1 MKIGVIV
8 DSFRKDFKSAIAEAK
23 AIGADGV
30 QIGHKFLIGDSDL
43 RIDVKE
49 AKKVLDDA
57 GIECSAVCADIG
69 CKMFY
74 TGSREE
80 IEKEKKLL
88 YIAKELGTNIATT
101 HIGVVPTDK
110 ACEQYK
116 SMRAVCYELAEF
128 AKSIDGHFAVETG
141 PETSLLLKDF
151 LDSLGSNGV
160 AVNLDPANL
169 VMCAGD
175 DPVQA
180 VYNLRDYIVHTHAK
194 DGIQLMP
201 FDTRRTYAPEY
212 FGVPRLSF
220 AECIKEVPLNQG
232 GVPWDKYLGALRD
245 IGYNGYLTIERE
257 CGDTPSK
264 DIAEAVRFLDSKSVR

>member
-8 DSFRKDFKSAIAEAK
+8 DSFRKDFKSSIAEAR

-30 QIGHKFLIGDSDL
+30 QIGHRFLIGDHAL
-43 RIDVKE
+43 RVEIAE
-49 AKKVLDDA
+49 AKKILDDA
-57 GIECSAVCADIG
+57 GIACSAVCADIG

-74 TGSREE
+74 TRDRAL

-88 YIAKELGTNIATT
+88 YIAKELGTDIATT

-110 ACEQYK
+110 GCEQYK
-116 SMRAVCYELAEF
+116 SMHEVCYELAEF

-141 PETSLLLKDF
+141 PESSMILKDF
-151 LDSLGSNGV
+151 LDSLGSDGV
-160 AVNLDPANL
+160 SVNLDPANL

-194 DGIQLMP
+194 DGIQLKP
-201 FDTRRTYAPEY
+201 FDTRAFYAPAY
-212 FGVPRLSF
+212 FGLPSMSF
-220 AECIKEVPLNQG
+220 GECFKEVPLNKG
-232 GVPWDKYLGALRD
+232 GVNWDAYLGALRD
-245 IGYNGYLTIERE
+245 IGYTGYLTIERE
-257 CGDTPSK
+257 CGDTPAI
-264 DIAEAVRFLDSKSVR
+264 DIAEAVAFLDSKKVR